1 MSYLLSRRL
10 NGKIP
15 PRRPDRSTGAVYAA
29 LDLGTNNCRM
39 LMAVPDSQ
47 GFQVVD
53 SFSRPVRL
61 GQGLG
66 ASGRLNDEAMN
77 RTIEALRVC
86 ADKIRSADCKRVR
99 AVATE
104 ACRRAVNG
112 ESFLA
117 RVESTTGISLTAI
130 SPQEEATLTVAGC
143 APLLDGTVPYA
154 LIFDIGGGST
164 ELIWVRQVADRGPE
178 LIDLLSIPVG
188 VVTLVEEYGFG
199 PIHQRQQM
207 QIVRQIDAVL
217 APFCTRNGINA
228 QLAEGRL
235 QMLGTSGTI
244 TALGAIYLGLS
255 RYNRHRV
262 DGLWLELDR
271 IQAISERLTQMG
283 LAERARIPSIGQARA
298 DLVAVGCAIL
308 DAICWR
314 WPAPRIR
321 VADRGIREGL
331 LQAMIA
337 VDRTGSP
344 SPIPL

>member
-1 MSYLLSRRL
+1 MSYLLPRSLKGRTQ
-10 NGKIP
+10 
-15 PRRPDRSTGAVYAA
+15 PRRSYRANGVVYAA
-29 LDLGTNNCRM
+29 VDLGTNNCRM
-39 LMAVPDSQ
+39 LMAVPDGQ
-47 GFQVVD
+47 GFRVVD

-66 ASGRLNDEAMN
+66 STGRLNDEAMN

-86 ADKIRSADCKRVR
+86 ANKMRSVGCERVR

-117 RVESTTGISLTAI
+117 RVESATGISLTAI
-130 SPQEEATLTVAGC
+130 SPEEEATLTVAGC
-143 APLLDGTVPYA
+143 APLLDGTAPYA

-164 ELIWVRQVADRGPE
+164 EIMWVRQMADRCPE

-188 VVTLVEEYGFG
+188 VVTLAEEYGFG

-207 QIVRQIDAVL
+207 QIVRQIDAIL

-228 QLAEGRL
+228 QLAAGRL
-235 QMLGTSGTI
+235 QMLGTSGTV
-244 TALGAIYLGLS
+244 TALGAIHLGLP
-255 RYNRHRV
+255 RYNRPQV

-271 IQAISERLTQMG
+271 IQAISERLTQMD
-283 LAERARIPSIGQARA
+283 LADRARIPSIGQSRA
-298 DLVAVGCAIL
+298 DLVAVGCTIL

-314 WPAPRIR
+314 WPAPRVR

-337 VDRTGSP
+337 ADRPGP
-344 SPIPL
+344 PPVPL